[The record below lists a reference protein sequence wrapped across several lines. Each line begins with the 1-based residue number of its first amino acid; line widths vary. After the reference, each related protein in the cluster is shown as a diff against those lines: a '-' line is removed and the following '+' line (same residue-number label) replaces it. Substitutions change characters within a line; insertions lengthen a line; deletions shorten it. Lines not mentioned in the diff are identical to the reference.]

1 MLHGLWMTLYLAWP
15 VSEVL
20 LLLATRTRN
29 SAGHVQDRGS
39 IYVLWTV
46 IAGSIWASSW
56 YAMTHPLGRFA
67 GGQPIRIASLAMLA
81 LGLAIRWAAIFSL
94 GRAFSVNVAIHAD
107 QKLYRRGLFALV
119 RHPSYTG
126 MLLIFAA
133 LGLRLQNWISLAI
146 AIVLPLFALLYRMK
160 VEEQALSLAFGEE
173 YENYRHTTKR
183 LIPGL
188 Y

>member
-1 MLHGLWMTLYLAWP
+1 MQHLWMTLYFAWP

-20 LLLATRTRN
+20 LVLATRTRH

-39 IYVLWTV
+39 IYLLWAV
-46 IAGSIWASSW
+46 IVGSMCMSSW
-56 YAMTHPLGRFA
+56 YAIAHPIGRFA
-67 GGQPIRIASLAMLA
+67 GGIVIQTTSLAMLVA
-81 LGLAIRWAAIFSL
+81 GLAIRWTAIFSL
-94 GRAFSVNVAIHAD
+94 GRAFSVNVAIHAG
-107 QKLYRRGLFALV
+107 QRLYRRGLFALV

-133 LGLRLQNWISLAI
+133 LGLRLDNWISLAI
-146 AIVLPLFALLYRMK
+146 AMVPPLLALLYRMD
-160 VEEQALSLAFGEE
+160 VEEQALALAFGEE
-173 YENYRHTTKR
+173 YQIYRRSTKR